1 MYMVGSQAEACLA
14 ASERA
19 LRLAQEVGPVEEVAR
34 VLQFRGHARL
44 WLGEVDEGL
53 ADIREALR
61 LSLELGLQE
70 TPRAY
75 VNLAGLVSE
84 QDGPAAGLKT
94 YREGIE
100 FGARRGELGL
110 SAWAKGETVWP
121 LFDLGEWDE
130 LLQVSSEVI
139 EGSREALIAAL
150 VAPYRAM
157 VLVRRGRVDEAADL
171 ISEFMPLARKATGP
185 QVLVPS
191 LVVSALMANA
201 HGQREAALDAA
212 LEALSLVDRPGHRWW
227 LSQEI
232 VEVLLSVEDAERARN
247 VLQWPEEGTTRNR
260 LARLSV
266 QSMVAEADG
275 RLDQSVALYREAAE
289 KWKEF
294 GFVLARGQ
302 ALFGAGRSRIGLSRP
317 AEAMADLR
325 GAREVFAKLQAAP
338 LLAETDDWLE
348 RATALTS

>member
-1 MYMVGSQAEACLA
+1 MVGGQAEACLA

-19 LRLAQEVGPVEEVAR
+19 LTLAQELGQVEETPA
-34 VLQFRGHARL
+34 VLQFRGTARV

-53 ADIREALR
+53 ADIREAIR

-84 QDGPAAGLKT
+84 HEGPAAGLSV

-100 FGARRGELGL
+100 FGKRRGELGL
-110 SAWAKGETVWP
+110 ARWARGETVWP

-130 LLQVSSEVI
+130 VLLVSGEII
-139 EGSREALIAAL
+139 EGSREALIADL

-157 VLVRRGRVDEAADL
+157 VLARRGQLDEAAVL
-171 ISEFMPLARKATGP
+171 IAEFLPLARKAKDP

-201 HGQREAALDAA
+201 RGQREAALDAA
-212 LEALSLVDRPGHRWW
+212 LEALDLVDRPGHRWW
-227 LSQEI
+227 LSPEL
-232 VEVLLSVEDAERARN
+232 VEVLVSAEDVERARD
-247 VLQWPEEGTTRNR
+247 VLRWPEEGTTRSR

-266 QSMVAEADG
+266 QAMVTEAEG
-275 RLDQSVALYREAAE
+275 RLDQSMALYREAAE

-294 GFVLARGQ
+294 GFVLGAGQ
-302 ALFGAGRSRIGLSRP
+302 ALLGAGRALVGLGRP
-317 AEAMADLR
+317 AEALGNLR
-325 GAREVFAKLQAAP
+325 EAREVFAKLEAAP
-338 LLAETDDWLE
+338 LLAEADDWLE